1 MFLLKNLLKILK
13 YARPYWGYLLI
24 AGVSLLLV
32 TAINLVAPMLI
43 RSLVALLNNSTYGPE
58 EIPTLL
64 SRIKT
69 LALLLGLAY
78 LARTVFTFFHRYLAH
93 LAAWNLVADMRS
105 RVYSHLQGLSLRY
118 YHQRQTGE
126 LMSRTANDPA
136 TFEVLIAHAVPD
148 LIVNLL
154 IFAGVSIILF
164 RLNPFLALCAL
175 LPVPFMFLAG
185 IGFTKRVLPNFRQAQ
200 RQLAEFNA
208 VLQDNLS
215 GMKEIQVFNQQE
227 REFGRVRTG
236 ARNHAATLLHALKLS
251 AIFHPVIEFFSSFG
265 NVIVVGIG
273 GVMALKGLLPLE
285 DVVGFLLYLGIFY
298 QPIGALARVLE
309 DLQQALAGA
318 ERVFEVL
325 KEEPDVKEKKH
336 PVVLKKVEGKITFDR
351 VSFRYNKDGED
362 VLKDI
367 SFTVNPR
374 EMLAIVGPTGV
385 GKSTLVSLIPR
396 FYDPTA
402 GRVLIDVIDIRDV
415 SLFSLRNQ
423 ISMVLQDVFLFNG
436 TIAEN
441 IAYSSRNA
449 TMAEIEAAARAAYAH
464 DFIMAMPG
472 GYDSYIG
479 ERGVKLSG
487 GQKQRLSIARA
498 ILRNAPILIL
508 DEATASVDVETERQI
523 QQAIDNL
530 VKDRTII
537 VIAHRLSTVEKADR
551 IIYLQDGVIAE
562 SGTHEELMAKKGL
575 YYNWHMV

>member
-1 MFLLKNLLKILK
+1 LKNLLKILK
-13 YARPYWGYLLI
+13 YARPYWVYLII
-24 AGVSLLLV
+24 AGISLLLV
-32 TAINLVAPMLI
+32 TGINLVTPMLI
-43 RSLVALLNNSTYGPE
+43 RKLVAILNNNAYGHE
-58 EIPTLL
+58 EIPDLL
-64 SRIKT
+64 SVIKT
-69 LALLLGLAY
+69 LALLLGVAY
-78 LARTVFTFFHRYLAH
+78 LARAVFTFFYRYLAH
-93 LAAWNLVADMRS
+93 LAAWNLVADMRT

-136 TFEVLIAHAVPD
+136 TFEVLIAHAVPE

-154 IFAGVSIILF
+154 VFAGVSIILF
-164 RLNPFLALCAL
+164 FLNPFLALCAL
-175 LPVPFMFLAG
+175 LPVPFMFVAG
-185 IGFTKRVLPNFRQAQ
+185 IGFTKRVLPNFRRAQ
-200 RQLAEFNA
+200 HRLAEFNA

-215 GMKEIQVFNQQE
+215 GIKEIQAFNQQE
-227 REFGRVRTG
+227 REHGRILTG
-236 ARNHAATLLHALKLS
+236 AKNHAATLLHALKLS
-251 AIFHPVIEFFSSFG
+251 AIFHPAIEFFSSFG

-325 KEEPDVKEKKH
+325 EEEPDVKEKKH
-336 PVVLKKVEGKITFDR
+336 PVILKKVEGKITFDR
-351 VSFRYNKDGED
+351 VSFRYDNEGDD
-362 VLKDI
+362 VLKNI

-402 GRVLIDVIDIRDV
+402 GKVLIDDINIKDV

-423 ISMVLQDVFLFNG
+423 ISIVLQDVFLFNG

-464 DFIMAMPG
+464 DFILSMPG

-523 QQAIDNL
+523 QKAIDNL

-537 VIAHRLSTVEKADR
+537 VIAHRLSTVKKADR

-562 SGTHEELMAKKGL
+562 SGAHDELMGRKGL
-575 YYNWHMV
+575 YYKWHKV

>member
-1 MFLLKNLLKILK
+1 MKNLLKILK

-402 GRVLIDVIDIRDV
+402 GRVLIDDIDIRDV

>member
-1 MFLLKNLLKILK
+1 
-13 YARPYWGYLLI
+13 
-24 AGVSLLLV
+24 
-32 TAINLVAPMLI
+32 
-43 RSLVALLNNSTYGPE
+43 
-58 EIPTLL
+58 
-64 SRIKT
+64 
-69 LALLLGLAY
+69 
-78 LARTVFTFFHRYLAH
+78 
-93 LAAWNLVADMRS
+93 
-105 RVYSHLQGLSLRY
+105 
-118 YHQRQTGE
+118 
-126 LMSRTANDPA
+126 
-136 TFEVLIAHAVPD
+136 
-148 LIVNLL
+148 
-154 IFAGVSIILF
+154 
-164 RLNPFLALCAL
+164 
-175 LPVPFMFLAG
+175 
-185 IGFTKRVLPNFRQAQ
+185 
-200 RQLAEFNA
+200 
-208 VLQDNLS
+208 
-215 GMKEIQVFNQQE
+215 
-227 REFGRVRTG
+227 
-236 ARNHAATLLHALKLS
+236 
-251 AIFHPVIEFFSSFG
+251 
-265 NVIVVGIG
+265 
-273 GVMALKGLLPLE
+273 MALKGLLPLE

-325 KEEPDVKEKKH
+325 EEEPDVKEKKH
-336 PVVLKKVEGKITFDR
+336 PIILKKVEGKITFDR
-351 VSFRYNKDGED
+351 VSFRYHSEGED

-402 GRVLIDVIDIRDV
+402 GRVLIDDIDIRDV

-464 DFIMAMPG
+464 DFIMAMPD

-479 ERGVKLSG
+479 ERGIRLSG

-562 SGTHEELMAKKGL
+562 SGAHEELMAKPRASITSGIRSDL
-575 YYNWHMV
+575 

>member
-1 MFLLKNLLKILK
+1 MKNLLKILK
-13 YARPYWGYLLI
+13 YARPYWGYLII
-24 AGVSLLLV
+24 AGISLLLV

-43 RSLVALLNNSTYGPE
+43 RSLVALLNNSPYRPG
-58 EIPTLL
+58 EIPNLL
-64 SRIKT
+64 SQIKT

-93 LAAWNLVADMRS
+93 LAAWNLVADMRT

-148 LIVNLL
+148 LIINLL

-200 RQLAEFNA
+200 RRLAEFNA

-227 REFGRVRTG
+227 REFCRVRTG

-273 GVMALKGLLPLE
+273 GIMALKGLLPLE

-325 KEEPDVKEKKH
+325 KEEPEVKEKKH
-336 PVVLKKVEGKITFDR
+336 PAILKKVEGKITFDR
-351 VSFRYNKDGED
+351 VSFRYHNEGED

-385 GKSTLVSLIPR
+385 GKTTLVSLIPR
-396 FYDPTA
+396 FYDPTT
-402 GRVLIDVIDIRDV
+402 GRVLIDDIDIRDV

-441 IAYSSRNA
+441 IAYGSRNA
-449 TMAEIEAAARAAYAH
+449 TMVEIEAAARAAYAH
-464 DFIMAMPG
+464 DFIMAMPD

-487 GQKQRLSIARA
+487 GQKQRISIARA

-562 SGTHEELMAKKGL
+562 SGTHEELMARQGL
-575 YYNWHMV
+575 YYKWHNV

>member
-402 GRVLIDVIDIRDV
+402 GRVLIDDIDIRDV